1 MMNNDKFNLS
11 VPSKSDYISI
21 VRLTTSGISSNMNF
35 NIEEI
40 EDIKVCVSEACNN
53 VLVQKEIEQ
62 IYLDYEIDEDKL
74 IIKVKDVLEDL
85 SDVES
90 HDFDEEMGLLIISS
104 LMDRVEFT
112 EEGIEMVKYIG

>member
-11 VPSKSDYISI
+11 VPSKSDYISV